1 MNGCGKSDRPIVPG
15 KQPNKG
21 GSQTLEE
28 AVEGR
33 GLAKG
38 NLFQQNKYWTQSQ
51 VKGTYEY

>member
-33 GLAKG
+33 GMAKG